1 MLSGRA
7 NHRGRKSATE
17 FYIKISDI
25 SDISVYTSS
34 DSGSF
39 GMLSDNAL

>member
-17 FYIKISDI
+17 FYINI
-25 SDISVYTSS
+25 SDISVYKFS